1 MYSSTPTGK
10 ASKGSVQVISSHDR
24 LQLRFRFG
32 AKRHYVS
39 IGLSDTPTN
48 RKLAEMK
55 AREIEL
61 DMLSGHFDESLAKY
75 KAGPSLSTDSPD
87 ITARY

>member
-1 MYSSTPTGK
+1 
-10 ASKGSVQVISSHDR
+10 
-24 LQLRFRFG
+24 
-32 AKRHYVS
+32 
-39 IGLSDTPTN
+39 
-48 RKLAEMK
+48 MK
-55 AREIEL
+55 AREMEL